1 MAFVKALLMKAISPE
16 VITNPVKI
24 AQFTDAATKNLIV
37 DETMTTDYMRS
48 EAFALRNVRGGDV
61 VFITAP
67 FTGFGWSSDGQSIDV
82 VDQPG
87 MQALGDAIRQDR
99 LGDYKRTSVIP

>member
-1 MAFVKALLMKAISPE
+1 
-16 VITNPVKI
+16 
-24 AQFTDAATKNLIV
+24 
-37 DETMTTDYMRS
+37 MRN
-48 EAFALRNVRGGDV
+48 EAFALRNVRSADV

-87 MQALGDAIRQDR
+87 MVALGDAIRMDK
-99 LGDYKRTSVIP
+99 LADYKKITVIP